1 MLKHKNLQDVDMGEA
16 IAREKNKHKRE
27 KISKQKLECPF
38 CGQAVRTLRPSLLR
52 SARTNR
58 NTFIAVRSK
67 IKSKSSKLQHHIR
80 NLKHILIHTRNYNE
94 TRKILFVLKCLN
106 LSLK

>member
-58 NTFIAVRSK
+58 NTFIAERSNDGL
-67 IKSKSSKLQHHIR
+67 SVLTACPQNGHSDRHCYVLREQTE
-80 NLKHILIHTRNYNE
+80 IH
-94 TRKILFVLKCLN
+94 L
-106 LSLK
+106 